1 MKMWKQ
7 WMALLMIFCLLMPGA
22 LAGSIDLTDDLD
34 EEVGSV
40 TESSAG
46 KDYTISDNGDII
58 LDDDDDLGGD
68 VIFDDDGSTI
78 EITDNEID
86 DTIDPDKLDIN
97 TNLPSNVVN
106 ILLVGVDTRSTSL
119 DDGLQN
125 GDVQII
131 VSINKDDG
139 SIKLTSILRDL
150 YVTIP
155 GYKNKNRI
163 NAAYSRGGGQLAM
176 RTINKNFELNIE
188 NYITIN
194 FYGLASIIDS
204 LGGID
209 IEMTAKE
216 AKAINTYLRQHPPKY
231 DNQSKDYTRENLPNK
246 AGTHHCDGIQAVMYL
261 IFWVYFFATGSGVT
275 FTLWVLA
282 VPFVVLEV
290 MLLGLGVGII
300 VSSLTTKYRDLAIA
314 VGFGVQL
321 WMYASPV
328 VYPLSM
334 LDNSPRLRVLV
345 QLNPMTSPIEIFR
358 MATLGTGTVTTFGI
372 VYSLIFTAAA
382 LVLGVVLFSRIE
394 KTFMDTV

>member
-46 KDYTISDNGDII
+46 EDYTISDNGDII

-97 TNLPSNVVN
+97 ANLPSNVVN

-163 NAAYSRGGGQLAM
+163 NTAYSRGGGQLAM

-282 VPFVVLEV
+282 VPFVVLEKV
-290 MLLGLGVGII
+290 LDGGMSMTELNNLLNACMPYVQTNMKASTLFDLALGVLRSGI
-300 VSSLTTKYRDLAIA
+300 SDRLTRGESLLEQHHVPMDGTYSYLD
-314 VGFGVQL
+314 VDG
-321 WMYASPV
+321 ASVINMGSKSFPKNV
-328 VYPLSM
+328 
-334 LDNSPRLRVLV
+334 R
-345 QLNPMTSPIEIFR
+345 
-358 MATLGTGTVTTFGI
+358 
-372 VYSLIFTAAA
+372 A
-382 LVLGVVLFSRIE
+382 LHEFIYGEYIPA
-394 KTFMDTV
+394 D

>member
-46 KDYTISDNGDII
+46 EDYTISDNGDII

-97 TNLPSNVVN
+97 ANLPSNVVN

-119 DDGLQN
+119 EDGLQN

-163 NAAYSRGGGQLAM
+163 NTAYSRGGGQLAM

-246 AGTHHCDGIQAVMYL
+246 AGTHHCDGIQAVMYARL
-261 IFWVYFFATGSGVT
+261 RKVDNDFGRTARQRKLMELLLEKVLDGGMSMTKLNDLLNACMPYVQTNMKAS
-275 FTLWVLA
+275 TLFDLA
-282 VPFVVLEV
+282 
-290 MLLGLGVGII
+290 LGVLRSGI
-300 VSSLTTKYRDLAIA
+300 SDRLTRGESLLEQHHVPMDGTYSYLDVDGASVINMGSKS
-314 VGFGVQL
+314 FPKNVQ
-321 WMYASPV
+321 
-328 VYPLSM
+328 
-334 LDNSPRLRVLV
+334 
-345 QLNPMTSPIEIFR
+345 
-358 MATLGTGTVTTFGI
+358 
-372 VYSLIFTAAA
+372 A
-382 LVLGVVLFSRIE
+382 LHEFIYGEYIPA
-394 KTFMDTV
+394 D

>member
-1 MKMWKQ
+1 
-7 WMALLMIFCLLMPGA
+7 MALLMIFCLLMPGA
-22 LAGSIDLTDDLD
+22 LASSIDLTDDLD

-46 KDYTISDNGDII
+46 EDYTISDNGDII

-163 NAAYSRGGGQLAM
+163 NTAYSRGGGQLAM
-176 RTINKNFELNIE
+176 RTINKNFELNI
-188 NYITIN
+188 
-194 FYGLASIIDS
+194 
-204 LGGID
+204 
-209 IEMTAKE
+209 
-216 AKAINTYLRQHPPKY
+216 
-231 DNQSKDYTRENLPNK
+231 
-246 AGTHHCDGIQAVMYL
+246 
-261 IFWVYFFATGSGVT
+261 
-275 FTLWVLA
+275 
-282 VPFVVLEV
+282 
-290 MLLGLGVGII
+290 
-300 VSSLTTKYRDLAIA
+300 
-314 VGFGVQL
+314 
-321 WMYASPV
+321 
-328 VYPLSM
+328 
-334 LDNSPRLRVLV
+334 
-345 QLNPMTSPIEIFR
+345 
-358 MATLGTGTVTTFGI
+358 
-372 VYSLIFTAAA
+372 
-382 LVLGVVLFSRIE
+382 
-394 KTFMDTV
+394 

>member
-46 KDYTISDNGDII
+46 EDYTISDNGDII

-97 TNLPSNVVN
+97 ANLPSNVVN

-163 NAAYSRGGGQLAM
+163 NTAYSRGGGQLAM

-246 AGTHHCDGIQAVMYL
+246 AGTHHCDR
-261 IFWVYFFATGSGVT
+261 WTT
-275 FTLWVLA
+275 TLA
-282 VPFVVLEV
+282 A
-290 MLLGLGVGII
+290 
-300 VSSLTTKYRDLAIA
+300 RR
-314 VGFGVQL
+314 
-321 WMYASPV
+321 ASA
-328 VYPLSM
+328 S
-334 LDNSPRLRVLV
+334 
-345 QLNPMTSPIEIFR
+345 
-358 MATLGTGTVTTFGI
+358 
-372 VYSLIFTAAA
+372 
-382 LVLGVVLFSRIE
+382 
-394 KTFMDTV
+394 

>member
-46 KDYTISDNGDII
+46 EDYTISDNGDII
-58 LDDDDDLGGD
+58 LDDDDDLCGN
-68 VIFDDDGSTI
+68 VFFDDGGSTI

-163 NAAYSRGGGQLAM
+163 NTAYSRGGGQLAM

-246 AGTHHCDGIQAVMYL
+246 AGTHHCDGIQAVMYARL
-261 IFWVYFFATGSGVT
+261 RKVDNDFGRTARQRKLMELLLEKVLDGGMSMTELNNLLNACMPYVQTNMKAS
-275 FTLWVLA
+275 TLFDLA
-282 VPFVVLEV
+282 
-290 MLLGLGVGII
+290 LGVLRSGI
-300 VSSLTTKYRDLAIA
+300 SDRLTRGESLLEQHHVPMDGTYSYLDVDGASVINMGSKS
-314 VGFGVQL
+314 FPKNVQ
-321 WMYASPV
+321 
-328 VYPLSM
+328 
-334 LDNSPRLRVLV
+334 
-345 QLNPMTSPIEIFR
+345 
-358 MATLGTGTVTTFGI
+358 
-372 VYSLIFTAAA
+372 A
-382 LVLGVVLFSRIE
+382 LHEFIYGEYIPA
-394 KTFMDTV
+394 D

>member
-46 KDYTISDNGDII
+46 ENYTISDNGDII

-106 ILLVGVDTRSTSL
+106 L

-163 NAAYSRGGGQLAM
+163 NTAYSRGGGQLAM

-246 AGTHHCDGIQAVMYL
+246 AGTHHCDGIQAVMYARL
-261 IFWVYFFATGSGVT
+261 RKVDNDFGRTARQRKLMELLLEKVLDGGMSMTKLNDLLNACMPYVQTNMKAS
-275 FTLWVLA
+275 TLFDLA
-282 VPFVVLEV
+282 
-290 MLLGLGVGII
+290 LGVLRSGI
-300 VSSLTTKYRDLAIA
+300 SDRLTR
-314 VGFGVQL
+314 G
-321 WMYASPV
+321 
-328 VYPLSM
+328 
-334 LDNSPRLRVLV
+334 
-345 QLNPMTSPIEIFR
+345 E
-358 MATLGTGTVTTFGI
+358 
-372 VYSLIFTAAA
+372 A
-382 LVLGVVLFSRIE
+382 LVEQHHVP
-394 KTFMDTV
+394 MDGTYSYLDVDGASVINMGSKSFPKNVQALHEFIYGEYIPAD

>member
-46 KDYTISDNGDII
+46 EDYTISDNGDII

-68 VIFDDDGSTI
+68 VIFDDDGSNI

-97 TNLPSNVVN
+97 ANLPSNVVN

-163 NAAYSRGGGQLAM
+163 NTAYSRGGGQLAM

-246 AGTHHCDGIQAVMYL
+246 AGTHHCDGIQAVMYARL
-261 IFWVYFFATGSGVT
+261 RKVDNDFGRTARQRKLMELLLEKVLDGGMSMTELNNLLNACMPYVQTNMKAS
-275 FTLWVLA
+275 TLFDLA
-282 VPFVVLEV
+282 
-290 MLLGLGVGII
+290 LGVLRSGI
-300 VSSLTTKYRDLAIA
+300 SDRLTRGESLLEQHHVPMDGTYSYLDVDGASVINMGSKS
-314 VGFGVQL
+314 FPKNVQ
-321 WMYASPV
+321 
-328 VYPLSM
+328 
-334 LDNSPRLRVLV
+334 
-345 QLNPMTSPIEIFR
+345 
-358 MATLGTGTVTTFGI
+358 
-372 VYSLIFTAAA
+372 A
-382 LVLGVVLFSRIE
+382 LHEFIYGEYIPA
-394 KTFMDTV
+394 D

>member
-46 KDYTISDNGDII
+46 EDYTISDNGDII

-163 NAAYSRGGGQLAM
+163 NTAYSRGGGQLAM

-261 IFWVYFFATGSGVT
+261 IFWVYFFATGSGVA

-321 WMYASPV
+321 WMYGSPV

-334 LDNSPRLRVLV
+334 IENPLLRGVMIA
-345 QLNPMTSPIEIFR
+345 NPMTAPMETFRYIFF
-358 MATLGTGTVTTFGI
+358 GSGQVTGVMWAA
-372 VYSLIFTAAA
+372 SLAWTAVL
-382 LVLGVVLFSRIE
+382 LVLGLSLFSKVE
-394 KTFMDTV
+394 KTFVDTV

>member
-46 KDYTISDNGDII
+46 EDYTISDNGDII

-97 TNLPSNVVN
+97 ANLPSNVVN

-163 NAAYSRGGGQLAM
+163 NTAYSRGGGQLAM

-204 LGGID
+204 
-209 IEMTAKE
+209 
-216 AKAINTYLRQHPPKY
+216 
-231 DNQSKDYTRENLPNK
+231 
-246 AGTHHCDGIQAVMYL
+246 
-261 IFWVYFFATGSGVT
+261 
-275 FTLWVLA
+275 
-282 VPFVVLEV
+282 
-290 MLLGLGVGII
+290 
-300 VSSLTTKYRDLAIA
+300 
-314 VGFGVQL
+314 
-321 WMYASPV
+321 
-328 VYPLSM
+328 
-334 LDNSPRLRVLV
+334 
-345 QLNPMTSPIEIFR
+345 
-358 MATLGTGTVTTFGI
+358 
-372 VYSLIFTAAA
+372 
-382 LVLGVVLFSRIE
+382 
-394 KTFMDTV
+394 

>member
-46 KDYTISDNGDII
+46 EDYTIGDNGDII

-68 VIFDDDGSTI
+68 VFFDDGGSTI

-163 NAAYSRGGGQLAM
+163 NTAYSRGGGQLAM

-246 AGTHHCDGIQAVMYL
+246 AGTHHCDGIQAVMYARL
-261 IFWVYFFATGSGVT
+261 RKVDNDFGRTARQRKLMELLLEKVLDGGMSMTELNNLLNACMPYVQTNMKAS
-275 FTLWVLA
+275 TLFDLA
-282 VPFVVLEV
+282 
-290 MLLGLGVGII
+290 LGVLRSGI
-300 VSSLTTKYRDLAIA
+300 SDRLTRGESLLEQHHVPMDGTYSYLDVDGASVINMGSKS
-314 VGFGVQL
+314 FPKNVQ
-321 WMYASPV
+321 
-328 VYPLSM
+328 
-334 LDNSPRLRVLV
+334 
-345 QLNPMTSPIEIFR
+345 
-358 MATLGTGTVTTFGI
+358 
-372 VYSLIFTAAA
+372 A
-382 LVLGVVLFSRIE
+382 LHEFIYGEYIPA
-394 KTFMDTV
+394 D

>member
-46 KDYTISDNGDII
+46 EDYTISDNGDII

-97 TNLPSNVVN
+97 ANLPSNVVN

-119 DDGLQN
+119 EDGLQN

-163 NAAYSRGGGQLAM
+163 NTAYSRGGGQLAM

-246 AGTHHCDGIQAVMYL
+246 AGTHHCDGIQAVMYARL
-261 IFWVYFFATGSGVT
+261 RKVDNDFGRTARQRKLMELLLEKVLDGGMSMTELNNLLNACMPYVQTNMKAS
-275 FTLWVLA
+275 TLFDLA
-282 VPFVVLEV
+282 
-290 MLLGLGVGII
+290 LGVLRSGI
-300 VSSLTTKYRDLAIA
+300 SDRLTRGESL
-314 VGFGVQL
+314 FG
-321 WMYASPV
+321 AA
-328 VYPLSM
+328 
-334 LDNSPRLRVLV
+334 PRPDGRH
-345 QLNPMTSPIEIFR
+345 P
-358 MATLGTGTVTTFGI
+358 TLP
-372 VYSLIFTAAA
+372 
-382 LVLGVVLFSRIE
+382 
-394 KTFMDTV
+394 

>member
-46 KDYTISDNGDII
+46 EDYTISDNGDII

-68 VIFDDDGSTI
+68 VFFDDDGSTI
-78 EITDNEID
+78 EITDNEFD

-163 NAAYSRGGGQLAM
+163 NTAYSRGGGQLAM

-246 AGTHHCDGIQAVMYL
+246 AGTHHCDGIQAVMYARL
-261 IFWVYFFATGSGVT
+261 RKVDNDFGRTARQRKLMELLLEKVLDGGMSMTELNNLLNACMPYVQTNMKAS
-275 FTLWVLA
+275 TLFDLA
-282 VPFVVLEV
+282 
-290 MLLGLGVGII
+290 LGVLRSGISDRLTRGESLLEQHHVPMDGTYSYLDVDGASVI
-300 VSSLTTKYRDLAIA
+300 NMGGRCTSSST
-314 VGFGVQL
+314 
-321 WMYASPV
+321 AS
-328 VYPLSM
+328 
-334 LDNSPRLRVLV
+334 
-345 QLNPMTSPIEIFR
+345 TSR
-358 MATLGTGTVTTFGI
+358 
-372 VYSLIFTAAA
+372 
-382 LVLGVVLFSRIE
+382 RI
-394 KTFMDTV
+394 DA

>member
-46 KDYTISDNGDII
+46 EDYTISDNGDII

-97 TNLPSNVVN
+97 ANLPSNVVN

-163 NAAYSRGGGQLAM
+163 NTAYSRGGGQLAM

-246 AGTHHCDGIQAVMYL
+246 AGTHHCDGIQAVMYARL
-261 IFWVYFFATGSGVT
+261 RKVDNDFGRTARQRKLMELLLEKVLDGGMSMTELNNLLNACMPYVQTNMKAS
-275 FTLWVLA
+275 TLFDLA
-282 VPFVVLEV
+282 
-290 MLLGLGVGII
+290 LGVLRSGISDRLTRGESLW
-300 VSSLTTKYRDLAIA
+300 SSTTSRWTAPTPTSTWTARASSIWA
-314 VGFGVQL
+314 
-321 WMYASPV
+321 ASP
-328 VYPLSM
+328 S
-334 LDNSPRLRVLV
+334 RRTCGRC
-345 QLNPMTSPIEIFR
+345 TS
-358 MATLGTGTVTTFGI
+358 
-372 VYSLIFTAAA
+372 SSTAST
-382 LVLGVVLFSRIE
+382 SRRI
-394 KTFMDTV
+394 DA